1 MGPSTLITMKKTLTV
16 LVAITFLGSSLS
28 LPAFAAVKSGAKCAT
43 KDQIKTSQGKKYT
56 CIKSGKKLVWNK
68 GVLVIKPAT
77 EPVATPQKVIFT
89 PWATEFDVA
98 SMTQIALDAA
108 RFYFGKVTPSNN
120 YEITFDPAIS
130 LKDRAWILEGT
141 DFAYGSFSKING
153 ERPIIYIGATREWA
167 KEALKN
173 KNIWIGDPN
182 DLYPCSA
189 RNDDAGCV
197 GDNKMLL
204 LFRAGRL
211 LNAGSAE
218 KFLMKTATSHEMFHI
233 IQERIHRNVGP
244 GNPARI
250 PQWLMEGSAAF
261 YQFYAGDELGFDKY
275 QTGRDDLVTRNSDY
289 RTIVPLSQYDGGGLN
304 PYGIGMAASEYIIAS
319 IGFENFMNIWIFTKS
334 ENSFA
339 AGFKKA
345 TGIEI
350 DTFYSKFEVARGAMR
365 IGS

>member
-1 MGPSTLITMKKTLTV
+1 MNKRVATVVSLIV
-16 LVAITFLGSSLS
+16 LSSVLAA
-28 LPAFAAVKSGAKCAT
+28 PAFSAVKAGTACKKVGS
-43 KDQIKTSQGKKYT
+43 TSTAGGKKYT
-56 CIKSGKKLVWNK
+56 CVKSGKKTVWNK